1 MTRTTATTALL
12 VAAASLAALGLA
24 APAARAEQVA
34 PAGAVVLTD
43 AQMDTVTAGGTR
55 TASSSGTRE
64 STLLPDTGSVEFGG
78 YQTEQVT
85 ISGVR
90 VASSPGSRE
99 ST

>member
-1 MTRTTATTALL
+1 MTRTTTTTTALL

-55 TASSSGTRE
+55 TASSSTTRE
-64 STLLPDTGSVEFGG
+64 STLVPDPGPID
-78 YQTEQVT
+78 QVT

-90 VASSPGSRE
+90 VGSSPTTRE